1 MEEHEDRGDSGSE
14 RPDSQDT
21 GTPIGPIDLRPVRAP
36 QLRTPRA
43 AGVAGILFSLL
54 LVASFLLVRFPPIDL
69 GDAETVK
76 WFEDN
81 VTSPLTL
88 TGLYLV
94 PLMGIAMCVMLMAGL
109 PKLTWIGF
117 GLWLVAGLTI
127 YFSYGIR
134 KSRLR
139 QSGSPPPAA

>member
-14 RPDSQDT
+14 RPDTQGT

-94 PLMGIAMCVMLMAGL
+94 PLMGIGV
-109 PKLTWIGF
+109 
-117 GLWLVAGLTI
+117 
-127 YFSYGIR
+127 
-134 KSRLR
+134 
-139 QSGSPPPAA
+139 SPSHIT